1 MLTRQLRGCSVH
13 KTAYNK
19 RYSSMYFRHTSC
31 LLGAVVLL
39 GSCEARRGAEPIN
52 GTLTV
57 AAAAN
62 LTDVF
67 NEAGQEFKARTG
79 LEVVFSYGA
88 TAQLAQQIANGAP
101 FDLFAAADT
110 KHVDDLI
117 LTRKLVG
124 ESRKVY
130 AQGQLALLIPGAE
143 QSEFR
148 GLKDLLAPRIRFVA
162 IAQPEL
168 APYGFAAVEA
178 LKSAGLWES
187 VQSKIIYANSVNMAR
202 QLAASGNAEA
212 AFTAYSLVLHDRGM
226 VLKVDPHLYH
236 PLAQAMAIVAS
247 SARMEEAKRFQA
259 FLAGAEGKAILTKSG
274 YLLP

>member
-1 MLTRQLRGCSVH
+1 MF
-13 KTAYNK
+13 
-19 RYSSMYFRHTSC
+19 FRHISW

-39 GSCEARRGAEPIN
+39 GSCEARRGAEPIK

-67 NEAGQEFKARTG
+67 NEAGQAFKARTG
-79 LEVVFSYGA
+79 LEVIFSYGA
-88 TAQLAQQIANGAP
+88 TAQLAQQIDNGAP

-124 ESRKVY
+124 ESRKIY
-130 AQGQLALLIPGAE
+130 ALGQLALLIPSAE

-148 GLKDLLAPRIRFVA
+148 DLKDLLAPRIRFVA

-187 VQSKIIYANSVNMAR
+187 VQPKIVYANSVNMAK

-212 AFTAYSLVLHDRGM
+212 AFTAYSLVLHERRM

-236 PLAQAMAIVAS
+236 PLEQAMAIVAS
-247 SARMEEAKRFQA
+247 SARMEEARRFQA
-259 FLAGAEGKAILTKSG
+259 FLAGAEGKAILAKSG